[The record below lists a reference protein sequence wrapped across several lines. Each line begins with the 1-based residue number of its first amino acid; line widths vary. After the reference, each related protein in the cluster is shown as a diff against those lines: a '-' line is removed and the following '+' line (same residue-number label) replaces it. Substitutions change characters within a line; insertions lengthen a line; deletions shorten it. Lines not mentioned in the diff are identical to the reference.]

1 MDKVKE
7 LNLKY
12 NLSLK
17 DKSKFDIKYNINH
30 ILIESNSFNS
40 ELLELKRNLVKK
52 YNKKIKTINEQ
63 IKLLN
68 KENISSSLKT
78 LDLILIYKEDYAS
91 DLLSECN
98 KQSIACKKKLYNSC
112 KKIYKKIKQANQT
125 KQTLNSI
132 IKRLEKIC

>member
-1 MDKVKE
+1 MNKVKE

-12 NLSLK
+12 NLFLK
-17 DKSKFDIKYNINH
+17 EKSKFDIKYNINH
-30 ILIESNSFNS
+30 ILIESDSFNN

-68 KENISSSLKT
+68 KENISNSLKA
-78 LDLILIYKEDYAS
+78 LDLILIYKEDYS
-91 DLLSECN
+91 SN
-98 KQSIACKKKLYNSC
+98 KKLYNSC
-112 KKIYKKIKQANQT
+112 KKIYKQIKQANQT

>member
-12 NLSLK
+12 NLFLK
-17 DKSKFDIKYNINH
+17 EKSKFDIKYNINH

-40 ELLELKRNLVKK
+40 ELLELKRILVKK

-68 KENISSSLKT
+68 KENISNSLKA
-78 LDLILIYKEDYAS
+78 LDLILIYKEDYSS
-91 DLLSECN
+91 D
-98 KQSIACKKKLYNSC
+98 KKLYNSC

>member
-30 ILIESNSFNS
+30 ILIESNSFNN
-40 ELLELKRNLVKK
+40 ELLELKRILVKK

-78 LDLILIYKEDYAS
+78 LDLILIYKEDYSS
-91 DLLSECN
+91 D
-98 KQSIACKKKLYNSC
+98 KKLYNSC
-112 KKIYKKIKQANQT
+112 KKLYKKIKQANET
-125 KQTLNSI
+125 KQILNSI

>member
-1 MDKVKE
+1 MDKVNE

-12 NLSLK
+12 NLFLK
-17 DKSKFDIKYNINH
+17 EKSKFDIKYNINH

-68 KENISSSLKT
+68 KENISNNLKL
-78 LDLILIYKEDYAS
+78 LDLMLIYKEDYSS
-91 DLLSECN
+91 DT
-98 KQSIACKKKLYNSC
+98 KLYNSC
-112 KKIYKKIKQANQT
+112 KKLYKKIKQANET

>member
-1 MDKVKE
+1 MDKVKD

-30 ILIESNSFNS
+30 ILIESDSFNN
-40 ELLELKRNLVKK
+40 ELLELKRILVKK
-52 YNKKIKTINEQ
+52 YNKKIKAINEQ

-68 KENISSSLKT
+68 KENISNNLKS
-78 LDLILIYKEDYAS
+78 LDLILIYKEDYS
-91 DLLSECN
+91 SN
-98 KQSIACKKKLYNSC
+98 TNKKLYNSC

>member
-17 DKSKFDIKYNINH
+17 EKSKFDIKYNINH
-30 ILIESNSFNS
+30 ILIESNLFNN
-40 ELLELKRNLVKK
+40 ELLELKRILVKK

-68 KENISSSLKT
+68 KENISNSLKV
-78 LDLILIYKEDYAS
+78 LDLILIYKEDYSS
-91 DLLSECN
+91 D
-98 KQSIACKKKLYNSC
+98 KKLYNSC

>member
-17 DKSKFDIKYNINH
+17 EKSKFDIKYNINH
-30 ILIESNSFNS
+30 ILIESDSFNN
-40 ELLELKRNLVKK
+40 ELLELKRILVKK

-68 KENISSSLKT
+68 KENISNNLKS
-78 LDLILIYKEDYAS
+78 LDLILIYKEDYS
-91 DLLSECN
+91 SN
-98 KQSIACKKKLYNSC
+98 TNKKLYNSC

>member
-30 ILIESNSFNS
+30 ILIESNSFNN
-40 ELLELKRNLVKK
+40 ELLELKRILVKK

-68 KENISSSLKT
+68 KENISNNLKS
-78 LDLILIYKEDYAS
+78 LDLILIYKENYS
-91 DLLSECN
+91 SN
-98 KQSIACKKKLYNSC
+98 KKLYNSC
-112 KKIYKKIKQANQT
+112 KKLYKKIKQANET
-125 KQTLNSI
+125 KQILNSI

>member
-1 MDKVKE
+1 MDKVKD

-30 ILIESNSFNS
+30 ILIESDSFNS
-40 ELLELKRNLVKK
+40 ELLELKRILVKK

-68 KENISSSLKT
+68 KENISNSLKV
-78 LDLILIYKEDYAS
+78 LDLILIYKEDYSS
-91 DLLSECN
+91 D
-98 KQSIACKKKLYNSC
+98 KKLYNSC

>member
-30 ILIESNSFNS
+30 ILIESDSFNN
-40 ELLELKRNLVKK
+40 ELLELKRILVKK

-68 KENISSSLKT
+68 KENISNSLKV
-78 LDLILIYKEDYAS
+78 LDLILIYKENYS
-91 DLLSECN
+91 SG
-98 KQSIACKKKLYNSC
+98 KKLYNSC
-112 KKIYKKIKQANQT
+112 KKIYKKIKQANKT

>member
-12 NLSLK
+12 NLFLK
-17 DKSKFDIKYNINH
+17 EKSKFDIKYNINH
-30 ILIESNSFNS
+30 ILIESDSFNN
-40 ELLELKRNLVKK
+40 ELLELKRILVKK

-68 KENISSSLKT
+68 KENISNSLKA
-78 LDLILIYKEDYAS
+78 LDLILIYKEDYSS
-91 DLLSECN
+91 D
-98 KQSIACKKKLYNSC
+98 KKLYNNC